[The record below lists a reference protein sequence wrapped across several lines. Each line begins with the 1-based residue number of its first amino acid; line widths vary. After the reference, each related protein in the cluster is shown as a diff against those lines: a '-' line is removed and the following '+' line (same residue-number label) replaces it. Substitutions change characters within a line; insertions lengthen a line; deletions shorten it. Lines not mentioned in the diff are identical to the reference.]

1 MSEKGSR
8 NSQRPL
14 NRITQS
20 GWWKHN
26 PRAPTHYDLTREESS
41 GGSLPTAG
49 KRKEK
54 GAASAS
60 SKKTIRPS
68 KQAKNWEPPN
78 ADGSID
84 KETHQPTPHSWL
96 DEEVTFSHPA
106 PPTPLLLTWYE
117 PEEASTKLTV
127 ESNFAAESRAP
138 SPTPKINSQPPDQTG
153 EREQVQ
159 KSAPP
164 PVRGKRKSL
173 LGLPNRF
180 NVAFGSPG
188 QVTRYSE
195 LQERKVI
202 PLIFLDEV
210 FLQEAGL
217 YEDVMKLLKVL
228 GWDKVVTGN
237 WEIYE
242 NLTYE
247 FFSSIQIR
255 DLEENGTFY
264 FRLNGRGFTWGT
276 EQFCRALGLP
286 DDPET
291 EEEIPS
297 VNDIWRMITKNARPF
312 TAGKTKATAIR
323 NPAVRYVQRLM
334 AHTITGR
341 YSNRNVVQ
349 NFELKMLYA
358 MISGKKVK
366 FSKDLLRFFIGE
378 DETNNP
384 IVMGGFVTAM
394 ARHAGIDLSGR
405 FPIGP
410 VEKLGKMLLTK
421 MGVFEKCGNFYKW
434 RISEMEKISLPNS
447 EFTSPWEEQNLKM
460 SHSSLPDSPSKTPGT
475 FIPAAGANTS
485 RAGDTAEVTE
495 LRRRIEQLEEGQRA
509 LQARVDHLT
518 ELLGASLRH

>member
-1 MSEKGSR
+1 MSEKGGR

-14 NRITQS
+14 NRITRS
-20 GWWKHN
+20 GGWKHN

-54 GAASAS
+54 GAASAAN
-60 SKKTIRPS
+60 KKTIRPS
-68 KQAKNWEPPN
+68 KRARNREPPN

-84 KETHQPTPHSWL
+84 KETHQPTPHSRL
-96 DEEVTFSHPA
+96 DEEVPFSHPA

-117 PEEASTKLTV
+117 PEEASPKLAAGAN
-127 ESNFAAESRAP
+127 SAAEPRVS
-138 SPTPKINSQPPDQTG
+138 SPTPEINPQPCEG
-153 EREQVQ
+153 EQAQ

-164 PVRGKRKSL
+164 PPREKRKSL

-188 QVTRYSE
+188 QVTRYRE

-202 PLIFLDEV
+202 PSIFLDEV
-210 FLQEAGL
+210 ILQEVGL

-228 GWDKVVTGN
+228 GWEKLVTGN
-237 WEIYE
+237 WEVYE

-247 FFSSIQIR
+247 FFSSIQIG
-255 DLEENGTFY
+255 DLEKNGTFY
-264 FRLNGRGFTWGT
+264 FRLNGSGFTWGT

-297 VNDIWRMITKNARPF
+297 INDIWRMITKNAKPF

-323 NPAVRYVQRLM
+323 NPTIRYVQRLM
-334 AHTITGR
+334 AHTVTGR

-349 NFELKMLYA
+349 IFELKMLYA
-358 MISGKKVK
+358 MITGKKVK
-366 FSKDLLRFFIGE
+366 FAKDLLKFFIGE

-394 ARHAGIDLSGR
+394 ARHAGIDLSGQ

-421 MGVFEKCGNFYKW
+421 MGVLGKCGNFYKW
-434 RISEMEKISLPNS
+434 RISETEKIALPNS
-447 EFTSPWEEQNLKM
+447 EFTSPWDEQNLKM
-460 SHSSLPDSPSKTPGT
+460 SHSSLPDSPSKTPRT
-475 FIPAAGANTS
+475 FTPAAGASTS
-485 RAGDTAEVTE
+485 RAGDTATVVE

-518 ELLGASLRH
+518 ELLEAALRH